1 MDARTLVANVTS
13 ILSLPDVVV
22 HINDLINRGE
32 ATNAELEEVI
42 LNDPALTA
50 KILKYGNSPYFGFSG
65 KISTVLN
72 AILLIGHRELRNL
85 VMASAVTST
94 FKGISTDLVDM
105 DRFWY
110 HSVTCGVVA
119 RLLASNTNNR
129 DRFFIAGLL
138 HGVGNLILFSQFP
151 VESARILSFSEKGED
166 AVIREGEKVFGFTYA
181 ELGAELL
188 KQWRLPESIW
198 RMVECQ
204 FDPMK
209 AGEESARMDACILYA
224 AFNITNHIQPCA
236 HQKVALEEAKL
247 IEKLESW
254 GYSGL
259 TPEMIESTITVAKL
273 DAIEVFNAIR

>member
-1 MDARTLVANVTS
+1 MDARTLVTNVTS

-22 HINDLINRGE
+22 QVNDLINDGE
-32 ATNAELEEVI
+32 ATNAELEKII

-50 KILKYGNSPYFGFSG
+50 KLLKFGNSPYFGFSG
-65 KISTVLN
+65 KICTVLN
-72 AILLIGHRELRNL
+72 AILLIGHKELRNL
-85 VMASAVTST
+85 VIASAVTST
-94 FKGISTDLVDM
+94 FKGISTELVDM

-119 RLLASNTNNR
+119 RLLTSNINNR

-151 VESARILSFSEKGED
+151 VESARILSFSEQGED
-166 AVIREGEKVFGFTYA
+166 AVIREGKKVFGFTYA

-198 RMVECQ
+198 RMVEYQ
-204 FDPMK
+204 FDPMM
-209 AGEESARMDACILYA
+209 ADEEAARMDACILYA
-224 AFNITNHIQPCA
+224 AFNIANHIQPCA
-236 HQKVALEEAKL
+236 HHYVALEETKL
-247 IEKLESW
+247 FEKLESW
-254 GYSGL
+254 GYVGL

-273 DAIEVFNAIR
+273 DAIEVLNAIR